1 MKSRRRAG
9 RASTSLPPRARPR
22 SPPSRCPR
30 GPSPQHTEPRA
41 PRRPRGRL
49 CCRCCSS
56 RRPPPRAWKARSR
69 EAGAAEAPPRTTCSG
84 CVTRRGHGQA
94 RRRGKRLGPARHWR
108 PGRRRSETRPEALTR
123 EGSATDPS
131 RPSRAARLAVLFRGT
146 LLHWRLPHGGNH
158 VDGSG
163 RGQWGHGGQGRR
175 ADSEEAEG
183 RGKGKGKRKVL
194 RGLPAPSPLR
204 EWILFSSQPGQLPT
218 PPALNPREIARSPL
232 EGRLARARA
241 HAPPWPRLLQASS
254 GLWSRVGGAS
264 RKRVGGALRLRSSE

>member
-1 MKSRRRAG
+1 MF
-9 RASTSLPPRARPR
+9 
-22 SPPSRCPR
+22 
-30 GPSPQHTEPRA
+30 
-41 PRRPRGRL
+41 
-49 CCRCCSS
+49 
-56 RRPPPRAWKARSR
+56 
-69 EAGAAEAPPRTTCSG
+69 
-84 CVTRRGHGQA
+84 RGHGQA
-94 RRRGKRLGPARHWR
+94 RRRGKQLGPARHWR

-146 LLHWRLPHGGNH
+146 LPHWRLPHGGNH

-183 RGKGKGKRKVL
+183 RGKGKGKGKVL
-194 RGLPAPSPLR
+194 RGHPAPSLR
-204 EWILFSSQPGQLPT
+204 ELILFSSQPGQIPT

-264 RKRVGGALRLRSSE
+264 RKRVSGALRLHSSK